1 MFVTQAEIFGEAST
15 SYVSR
20 DIKYFGVTTQAL
32 PACPC
37 SARGMDM
44 LQILSL
50 PQFTLLF
57 GVQRKEGSLRV
68 GKRLA
73 SIQNK
78 GTGDGEHQI
87 AVGTSTMGQMLLVS
101 KIHRSRENDGATLT
115 HFMFQYGF
123 RNSPVIV
130 EGYDGTSTKLPQ
142 LLPLSSFLFIS

>member
-1 MFVTQAEIFGEAST
+1 MKSCRFFHCRGLRHYSEYKEK
-15 SYVSR
+15 R
-20 DIKYFGVTTQAL
+20 AL
-32 PACPC
+32 
-37 SARGMDM
+37 D
-44 LQILSL
+44 
-50 PQFTLLF
+50 FW
-57 GVQRKEGSLRV
+57 E
-68 GKRLA
+68 RLA

-78 GTGDGEHQI
+78 GTGDGEHQNS
-87 AVGTSTMGQMLLVS
+87 VGTSKMGQMLLVS